1 MSSKTINIRG
11 KKEIIDPFYRYKME
25 KVNITKEK
33 TKIVFTNIDKIAKEL
48 DRTSQE
54 IVSFLKKF
62 FGTSFT
68 YSDGKANTTKQ
79 LSQEE
84 LQNAIYEFIEINIL
98 CRKCNNPETEIVE
111 EKNKKIMRCKACNNL
126 EKI

>member
-11 KKEIIDPFYRYKME
+11 KKEIIDPFYRYKMG
-25 KVNITKEK
+25 KVIITKEK
-33 TKIVFTNIDKIAKEL
+33 TKIIFTNIDKIAKEL

-98 CRKCNNPETEIVE
+98 CRKCSNPETEIVE

-126 EKI
+126 ENI